1 VRRLAAVTVIA
12 ALALTSL
19 SGCFLLPQAAE
30 PTPEPSES
38 EQVDDGFAAIGDC
51 WETNFS
57 DMAEWSV
64 WEGDG
69 PVDCDEEH
77 HAYTYWVGELDAD
90 VDEAWVDG
98 SITGELAS
106 AIGEECGPHLLELG
120 VPDEAD
126 RARGYFFVTPED
138 DWNDGDRRFRCDVA
152 VSALDSDWTS
162 PELEELPADIA
173 DLVADIDAHARSYEL
188 CLVGDGY
195 GPYESTEVYYADCAG
210 DYYWRYIGTVE
221 YPSAA
226 TDAYPGEEA
235 LNAFADAECS
245 SLGLRADEAVLPYV
259 LSADGWDSGFRDV
272 TCWASLLAVPS
283 TPV

>member
-38 EQVDDGFAAIGDC
+38 EQVDDGFAAVGDC

-77 HAYTYWVGELDAD
+77 HAYTYWVGEIDAD
-90 VDEAWVDG
+90 IEEAWVDG
-98 SITGELAS
+98 SISGELGS
-106 AIGEECGPHLLELG
+106 AISEQCGPHLRDLG
-120 VPDEAD
+120 IPDEAA
-126 RARGYFFVTPED
+126 RAGEYFFVTAED
-138 DWNDGDRRFRCDVA
+138 DWNDGDQRFRCDVA

-162 PELEELPADIA
+162 PELEALPADID
-173 DLVADIDAHARSYEL
+173 DLVTDIDKHTRSYEL

-210 DYYWRYIGTVE
+210 DYYWRFAGTVE

-226 TDAYPGEEA
+226 GDAYPSGDS
-235 LNAFADAECS
+235 LYTFAVEECS
-245 SLGLRADEAVLPYV
+245 TLGLRGDEVVLPYTP
-259 LSADGWDSGFRDV
+259 SPDGWDSGYRDV
-272 TCWASLLAVPS
+272 SCWASLVAQPS